1 MKIVFLA
8 PEFYKTWG
16 GVGIYSLELIKELS
30 KIKELD
36 IHVITPKTES
46 SQIAQNNE
54 STLEDKITVHSIS
67 TARDNFYYNFK
78 FQIAILRNFKGLS
91 NKHNFNL
98 IHSANLVNMPDIF
111 LKFTNNKIPSITTV
125 HTTINGQINGFLKS
139 NLDPIKMAQSE
150 RLSLLAYPGIRSLEW
165 IYLKRTRNLI
175 TVSNKFKD
183 ILYKNYKYSGK
194 ITSIHNG
201 IDTKKYDFNNIDP
214 SKAYELFPTL
224 EGINKPIILYAG
236 RIITQKGIDDFIKSM
251 KFIQASGY
259 NFHYLIAGKGDFHRL
274 NKLITKNNLNRKNIS
289 YLGYVENQKLKY
301 LYRLADIFVLPS
313 YYENLPISLLEAMSM
328 RCSCIATNVG
338 AIDEVI
344 DDNINGIIINPGDP
358 KNLAKTII
366 NLALN
371 KDLCKK
377 FGLNGQKKILKNF
390 RSEVMAKK
398 TYEVYKNIIHET

>member
-1 MKIVFLA
+1 
-8 PEFYKTWG
+8 
-16 GVGIYSLELIKELS
+16 
-30 KIKELD
+30 
-36 IHVITPKTES
+36 
-46 SQIAQNNE
+46 
-54 STLEDKITVHSIS
+54 
-67 TARDNFYYNFK
+67 
-78 FQIAILRNFKGLS
+78 
-91 NKHNFNL
+91 
-98 IHSANLVNMPDIF
+98 
-111 LKFTNNKIPSITTV
+111 
-125 HTTINGQINGFLKS
+125 
-139 NLDPIKMAQSE
+139 MAQSE